1 MMNFANMLKQAQQM
15 QAKLQTIQKDLANV
29 EITAQAGDGAV
40 TVICDRHGKFKS
52 IKLTKEAINAEN
64 PSAVDNETIEML
76 EDLITTAMNQAT
88 KEAAEKMQN
97 KMKGVVPAGINIPGL
112 F

>member
-40 TVICDRHGKFKS
+40 TVICDGHGKFKS

>member
-1 MMNFANMLKQAQQM
+1 M

-40 TVICDRHGKFKS
+40 TVICDGHGKFKS

-76 EDLITTAMNQAT
+76 EDLITTAMNQTT